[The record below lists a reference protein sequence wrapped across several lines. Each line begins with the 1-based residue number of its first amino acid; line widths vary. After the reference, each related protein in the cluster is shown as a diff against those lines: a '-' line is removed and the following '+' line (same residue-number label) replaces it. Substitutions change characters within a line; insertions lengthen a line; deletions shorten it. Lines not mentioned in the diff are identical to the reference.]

1 MKCLEQ
7 SARLERAAK
16 FVASSD
22 DYRVQR
28 RLPSPTQ
35 KLAGNRPPDGTTC
48 IAIVDCETTSLSPYT
63 GKLIELAIMLAFM
76 SEGGEVVAHLGPWSW
91 LQDPGEPLSAETT
104 AITGLTDAD
113 VAGQAIDDRMA
124 TSLLDRADWVVAHHA
139 AFDIQWL
146 DHRYPHFRSKP
157 WACSM
162 AELPWRDWGYETRSL
177 QPLLWQH
184 GMFSNAHR
192 AGDDVWALFNLL
204 SREREDDLHDTRSYL
219 SQLIR
224 NASTPSVRVA
234 AVGAPFASKDML
246 RERGYRWDRMH
257 SVWAKL
263 VGISEV
269 SQEQA
274 WFRAEALPGPRL
286 SNVDAVARHR

>member
-1 MKCLEQ
+1 MKCLDQ
-7 SARLERAAK
+7 FARLERAAK
-16 FVASSD
+16 LIASSD

-28 RLPSPTQ
+28 RLPARTQ
-35 KLAGNRPPDGTTC
+35 MLVGNRPPDGTTC
-48 IAIVDCETTSLSPYT
+48 VAIVDCETTSLSPYT
-63 GKLIELAIMLAFM
+63 GKLIELAIMLAFV
-76 SEGGEVVAHLGPWSW
+76 SEGGEVIAHLGPWSW

-124 TSLLDRADWVVAHHA
+124 ASLLDRADWGVAHHA

-146 DHRYPHFRSKP
+146 DQRYPQFRDKP

-184 GMFSNAHR
+184 GLFSSAHR
-192 AGDDVWALFNLL
+192 AGGDVWALFNLL
-204 SREREDDLHDTRSYL
+204 SQEREDETGESFSYL

-224 NASTPSVRVA
+224 NATAPSVRVA
-234 AVGAPFASKDML
+234 AVGAPFAAKDM
-246 RERGYRWDRMH
+246 RIRRNAIGSPIPRCPKSPGNRAV
-257 SVWAKL
+257 S
-263 VGISEV
+263 ISHASWLKV
-269 SQEQA
+269 PS
-274 WFRAEALPGPRL
+274 ALG
-286 SNVDAVARHR
+286 